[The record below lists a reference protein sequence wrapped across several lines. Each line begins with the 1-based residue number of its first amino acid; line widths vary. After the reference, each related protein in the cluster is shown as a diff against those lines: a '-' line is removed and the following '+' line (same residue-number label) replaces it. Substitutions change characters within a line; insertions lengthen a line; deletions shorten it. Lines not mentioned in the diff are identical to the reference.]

1 MYDSDNVGSSLSV
14 VWYDNLV
21 VILRARPGGDEF
33 TSEYCWHD
41 VSDHRNVGCD
51 RIVFRIRKWQDARTR
66 MFVVCHLGS
75 GFDMDSC
82 HRRLGVA
89 IGIRETH

>member
-1 MYDSDNVGSSLSV
+1 MYDSDIVGSSLSV
-14 VWYDNLV
+14 MWYDNLV
-21 VILRARPGGDEF
+21 VLLCARTIVDEF
-33 TSEYCWHD
+33 EIECRWHPVRGD
-41 VSDHRNVGCD
+41 RNVGCD
-51 RIVFRIRKWQDARTR
+51 CIVLRVRKGQDARTR
-66 MFVVCHLGS
+66 MFGVCHLGS